1 MTHLK
6 ASRVS
11 QKQLCFSDVPLGQTV
26 VRHLL
31 HTTVYT
37 YTSCHTS
44 LVSLSS
50 QISSS
55 HFPTSEL
62 FFGSDAYRALQL
74 KEEEKEEEEGE
85 KVPAE
90 EIALI
95 VIWQVSLMCSS
106 GRREDSE
113 IRRKGNYMR
122 RRKGEG
128 LEYCAQLCYYSL
140 LEFTGL
146 YPRGGL

>member
-113 IRRKGNYMR
+113 IRRRKE
-122 RRKGEG
+122 KGELYEKEKRRG
-128 LEYCAQLCYYSL
+128 VRIPCTVML
-140 LEFTGL
+140 L
-146 YPRGGL
+146 